1 LRSVLL
7 DAAKVNESTDISD
20 MTALRRSSKSRTP
33 ATTPCSTSHFALIA
47 TIIAAGVLVDHLIL
61 RPQWYKSF
69 S

>member
-33 ATTPCSTSHFALIA
+33 ATTLCSTSHFALIA
-47 TIIAAGVLVDHLIL
+47 TRHRCWSSGRSPDPPASLV
-61 RPQWYKSF
+61 
-69 S
+69 